1 MVHCAACGRRL
12 TGDTGYYRH
21 REPCPT
27 FVAARPE
34 HHGRCQSPGHAYR
47 RELCEQIV
55 EELLA
60 EASLGAGAIA
70 GVAGEVGRAAPC
82 DTALR
87 RRYRRR
93 CEYS

>member
-12 TGDTGYYRH
+12 TGDTGYY
-21 REPCPT
+21 
-27 FVAARPE
+27 
-34 HHGRCQSPGHAYR
+34 GRCQSPGHAYR